1 MVAVEVVAKKATMV
15 VMLGMVRVAVL
26 LLVLIIIGSRIKDE
40 TAMA

>member
-15 VMLGMVRVAVL
+15 VMLVVRVAVL